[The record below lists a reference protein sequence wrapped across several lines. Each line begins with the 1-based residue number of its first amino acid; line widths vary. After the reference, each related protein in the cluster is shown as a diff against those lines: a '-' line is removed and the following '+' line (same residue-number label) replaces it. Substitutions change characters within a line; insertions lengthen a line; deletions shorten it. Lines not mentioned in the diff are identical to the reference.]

1 MTIDLRDRVYIPQF
15 SPAEA
20 LGLVIYVAG
29 SQANADG
36 AVLATMVDEVTQ
48 TPVFTNRP
56 ATNPEVGVYEIKLS
70 SVDTSRIGLFT
81 ITTNYAIS
89 GIPQIYQG
97 YLEVGAPNPDYDN
110 LDDNMKMLIESV
122 WHRFADAFDSPS
134 GGPNLQTYFQSHWS
148 RGRVAQMA
156 RIAVGRL
163 NTMAQPSM
171 TYTLDPDG
179 QFPLT
184 QWGPLLETMTYIE
197 CLKHLRRSYV
207 EQPDLE
213 GGSVTRLNRRD
224 YLDRWGVILADE
236 EAMLKTQLDVFKIR
250 HMGFGSPRV
259 LVSGGVY
266 GRYGPTRFAG
276 SVAARPR
283 YWTRFY

>member
-1 MTIDLRDRVYIPQF
+1 
-15 SPAEA
+15 

-36 AVLATMVDEVTQ
+36 PVLVTMLNEVTNVA
-48 TPVFTNRP
+48 VFTNRP
-56 ATNPEVGVYEIKLS
+56 ATNSEVGVYDITLS
-70 SVDTSRIGLFT
+70 SVDTQTPGLYT
-81 ITTNYAIS
+81 VTTNYS
-89 GIPQIYQG
+89 VGGTPQVYVG
-97 YLEVGAPNPDYDN
+97 YIEIGPANPDYDN
-110 LDDNMKMLIESV
+110 LDAGMKLLVESV
-122 WHRFADAFDSPS
+122 WLRFADAFDSPN
-134 GGPNLQTYFQSHWS
+134 GGPNLQTYFQTHWS

-171 TYTLDPDG
+171 VYTLNPDG
-179 QFPLT
+179 QFPLA
-184 QWGPLLETMTYIE
+184 QWGSLLESMTYVE
-197 CLKHLRRSYV
+197 CLRHLRRSYV

-213 GGSVTRLNRRD
+213 GGSVTRFNRRD
-224 YLDRWGVILADE
+224 YLDRWGQILADE
-236 EAMLKTQLDVFKIR
+236 EAILKEQLDVFKIR

-283 YWTRFY
+283 YWSRFY